1 MEELREFAAKE
12 LGIESLQPWDISFAA
27 EKLRQARYAFSDEEV
42 KHYFT
47 QDAVFKGLFHLVET
61 LYGIHIR
68 EDHASVWDPDV
79 KFFRIEDKNGKLIAQ
94 FYFDLYARPTKRGG
108 AWMDGDR
115 TRRLYKGQARYTGFL
130 SGLQLHETR
139 ARQDRHDD
147 A

>member
-1 MEELREFAAKE
+1 M
-12 LGIESLQPWDISFAA
+12 
-27 EKLRQARYAFSDEEV
+27 

-115 TRRLYKGQARYTGFL
+115 TRRLYKGKLDTPVSYQVCNFTKPAPGKTAR
-130 SGLQLHETR
+130 
-139 ARQDRHDD
+139 
-147 A
+147 